1 MGVTAFKITGDTS
14 VCSTASPVEQKQST
28 SKPWITLWVESAG
41 DQWIPFTK
49 DQHCGKRFH
58 ALMQTWHQQ
67 FGYLMLLQE
76 PMEVVLSIPWWR
88 HQMEAFSA
96 LLALCEGNHPLV
108 TGGSPYKGQWCG
120 ALMFSLICAWT
131 NDWANNRDAGDLRRQ
146 DAHYNVTVM
155 LVPKSYVLGVEL
167 IAVSPGRR
175 QAIIWT
181 NAGIF
186 LIGPLGTN
194 FNEIWIKSET
204 FLLTKMHLKHRL
216 RNGGH
221 IV

>member
-28 SKPWITLWVESAG
+28 SKPWITLWIESAG

-108 TGGSPYKGQWCG
+108 TGGFPLQRPVMRS
-120 ALMFSLICAWT
+120 F
-131 NDWANNRDAGDLRRQ
+131 DVFFDLRMNKWLSKQ
-146 DAHYNVTVM
+146 
-155 LVPKSYVLGVEL
+155 S
-167 IAVSPGRR
+167 RR
-175 QAIIWT
+175 RW
-181 NAGIF
+181 F
-186 LIGPLGTN
+186 
-194 FNEIWIKSET
+194 ET
-204 FLLTKMHLKHRL
+204 PRRSL
-216 RNGGH
+216 
-221 IV
+221 